1 MSPSL
6 APVSI
11 RAAITSAYRVMA
23 ACTPWIEVLRSAVI
37 CEIETFIT
45 LVSSVMTNWPE
56 ARMMIGIHLRIAL
69 PSGPA
74 LGGRRVLGRELG
86 EQAPFLLVLG
96 EEEEDHDRAD
106 QYGDDSGQI
115 GPLVAVE
122 E

>member
-11 RAAITSAYRVMA
+11 RAAMTSAYKVIA

-56 ARMMIGIHLRIAL
+56 ARMTIGIHWRIAL
-69 PSGPA
+69 PA
-74 LGGRRVLGRELG
+74 LGGRGVVGCERGV
-86 EQAPFLLVLG
+86 QARCERVLG
-96 EEEEDHDRAD
+96 EEEEVDGGAD
-106 QYGDDSGQI
+106 QDC
-115 GPLVAVE
+115 
-122 E
+122 

>member
-11 RAAITSAYRVMA
+11 RAAITSAYSVIA
-23 ACTPWIEVLRSAVI
+23 AWTPWIEVLRSAVI

-56 ARMMIGIHLRIAL
+56 ARMTIGIHLRIAL
-69 PSGPA
+69 PA
-74 LGGRRVLGRELG
+74 LGGRRVLGCELG

-96 EEEEDHDRAD
+96 EEEEDHGRAD
-106 QYGDDSGQI
+106 QDSGDS
-115 GPLVAVE
+115 G
-122 E
+122 